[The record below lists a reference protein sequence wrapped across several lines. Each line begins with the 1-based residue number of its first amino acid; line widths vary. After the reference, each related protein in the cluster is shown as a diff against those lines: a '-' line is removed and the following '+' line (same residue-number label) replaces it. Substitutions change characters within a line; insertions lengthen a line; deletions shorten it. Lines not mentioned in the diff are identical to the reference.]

1 MDHIMTYEEY
11 LRDVDPGIDYFV
23 YGHRHVLLDYQLPGS
38 GSRVI
43 ILGDWISHFT
53 YGVFD
58 GSTFRLNTYCDASI
72 KLTPSPAGR

>member
-38 GSRVI
+38 RSQVI

-58 GSTFRLNTYCDASI
+58 GETFALNTYSDAAIEVPTSV
-72 KLTPSPAGR
+72 TGH